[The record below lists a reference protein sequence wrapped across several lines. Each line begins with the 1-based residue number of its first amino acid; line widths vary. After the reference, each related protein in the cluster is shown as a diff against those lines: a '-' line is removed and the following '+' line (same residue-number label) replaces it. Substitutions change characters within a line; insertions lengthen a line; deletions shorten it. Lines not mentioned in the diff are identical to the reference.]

1 MSSLSVAASEFVE
14 LFSSFGEGTSI
25 LSASN
30 SGDDDSLSIFKVITN
45 TAGNFESRLYSMS

>member
-45 TAGNFESRLYSMS
+45 TAGN